1 MIQGKTI
8 ISDEVFIE
16 IVKVASEKVE
26 HVTFA
31 QTEGGSLFSLAK
43 RVTDKVIPP
52 VSVTK
57 TDASVDENGTVTK
70 GHVSFEI
77 RISVEYGVA
86 VTEVVEALR
95 EAIVKEVVALTDF
108 YVDRVN
114 VIVAKL
120 YRGKPA
126 ADNEEEQ
133 PETAD

>member
-8 ISDEVFIE
+8 ISDEVFVE
-16 IVKVASEKVE
+16 IVKVASEKIE

-31 QTEGGSLFSLAK
+31 QSEGGSLFSLAK

-57 TDASVDENGTVTK
+57 TDAFVDENGTVTK
-70 GHVSFEI
+70 GHVSFEV
-77 RISVEYGVA
+77 RVSVEYGVA
-86 VTEVVEALR
+86 VSDVIETLR

-108 YVDRVN
+108 YVDHVD

-120 YRGKPA
+120 YHNKPA
-126 ADNEEEQ
+126 ADEAEKQ